1 MLKNKNLSSI
11 KTNIC
16 TRINEIIFR
25 FPKII
30 VKKLEIITKIVY
42 IFFSGITL
50 LIPFIFIYNR
60 DKNLQNENILFIE

>member
-30 VKKLEIITKIVY
+30 VKKFEIITKIVY